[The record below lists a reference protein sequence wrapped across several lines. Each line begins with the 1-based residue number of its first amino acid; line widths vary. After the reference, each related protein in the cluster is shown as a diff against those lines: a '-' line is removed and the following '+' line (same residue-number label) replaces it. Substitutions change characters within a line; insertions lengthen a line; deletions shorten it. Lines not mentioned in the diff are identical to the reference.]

1 MVTYLE
7 EVVAGALHG
16 AHGGALLKDAGDL
29 WIHLDVEVALFGPLL
44 VSGID
49 SLVDPFV
56 KWLTNE
62 GADDVGDVLAGSL
75 SISVFTSGRAAI
87 T

>member
-1 MVTYLE
+1 MALYVLENGKSKVTYFQE
-7 EVVAGALHG
+7 MVAGALHG
-16 AHGGALLKDAGDL
+16 AHGGARLEDAGDL

-62 GADDVGDVLAGSL
+62 GADDVGDVLA
-75 SISVFTSGRAAI
+75 R
-87 T
+87 